1 MIQKKELLKYKLE
14 KDFRKASAKYLKSR
28 EDVYAF
34 KIHGS
39 GWGVSGISDVIGVK
53 RTPVIDL
60 VAKGVKE
67 IGVFIAIE
75 EKAEKGKPSPK
86 QITFIEKIKSMAG
99 LAGVTY
105 CIKDIENILDM

>member
-14 KDFRKASAKYLKSR
+14 KDFRKVSAKYLKER
-28 EDVYAF
+28 EDIYAF

-53 RTPVIDL
+53 KTPVVDL

-67 IGVFIAIE
+67 VGVFVAIE
-75 EKAEKGKPSPK
+75 EKAINGKPSQK
-86 QITFIEKIKSMAG
+86 QISFIEKIKGMAG
-99 LAGVTY
+99 QAGVAY
-105 CIKDIENILDM
+105 CIEDIENILDV

>member
-1 MIQKKELLKYKLE
+1 MIQKKELMKYKLE
-14 KDFRKASAKYLKSR
+14 KDFRKASAKYLKER
-28 EDVYAF
+28 DDVFAF

-53 RTPVIDL
+53 KTPVIDL
-60 VAKGVKE
+60 VSKGIKE
-67 IGVFIAIE
+67 IGVFVAIE

-86 QITFIEKIKSMAG
+86 QISFIENVKKMAG
-99 LAGVTY
+99 QAGVAY